1 MARRRPVRRA
11 AGDRVR
17 GGRRGERHRFCAAL
31 CGGRLSRGVVC
42 RVAAASRCFSVPS
55 RRHLGCRWL
64 AASLPHRVGTRRH
77 PSCISVIGRRPR
89 RRWVARSCAVWRAIR
104 RAHGDGAVAVRQL
117 WRWRRRWRRCCF
129 FPIASHSLLFCAG
142 ARRLLVGPRGQLC
155 EMQERCDVPRC
166 RDVRSKRSSP
176 RNTSLARDVHAS
188 LCARRPRPSGCHRT
202 RVVPSPPAAPP
213 HRPQAGVRSGCSRN

>member
-1 MARRRPVRRA
+1 MPRELGKMA
-11 AGDRVR
+11 
-17 GGRRGERHRFCAAL
+17 
-31 CGGRLSRGVVC
+31 

-77 PSCISVIGRRPR
+77 HGCISVIGRRPR

-142 ARRLLVGPRGQLC
+142 ARRLLVAL
-155 EMQERCDVPRC
+155 EVSFARCKRDVMC
-166 RDVRSKRSSP
+166 RDVEMFDPSVRP
-176 RNTSLARDVHAS
+176 RGTQVWFETFTHHCAPAALARQVAIAPALCPRRQRLRRIGLKQAS
-188 LCARRPRPSGCHRT
+188 GA
-202 RVVPSPPAAPP
+202 VV
-213 HRPQAGVRSGCSRN
+213 RGIKL